1 VREEILKGQV
11 VEVCVENNEV
21 IGLKLNLD
29 NDKQGWVPADELE
42 YDIPQK
48 TKESLEISRRF
59 MGRTLIGK
67 VIEENTDSV
76 VLSHID
82 AINEVV
88 PKKKEELEVG
98 DVIEGIAMWVT
109 RRDIEI
115 EVDNC
120 ITMHI
125 PAKEYAYSRVLDLRK
140 EVRPGD
146 KIKAEFV
153 GIDEEGNLI
162 ASRKNVMP
170 DPWKDIHERYQPRN
184 IYLARVK
191 GFLRNRHTSEN
202 EGVFVSLEKDID
214 ALASP
219 MPFFRVELDDYVA
232 FEVSAVDSESCKIK
246 GRLTGLAPVN

>member
-1 VREEILKGQV
+1 MAKRRRRLELTLPDDHVLFQV
-11 VEVCVENNEV
+11 PRGTRSQMAIYLMD
-21 IGLKLNLD
+21 IGLKFEEITQELISVNNKLSKLEEKTLDVKIQDAVNPDIKNL
-29 NDKQGWVPADELE
+29 
-42 YDIPQK
+42 
-48 TKESLEISRRF
+48 KESLEISRR
-59 MGRTLIGK
+59 
-67 VIEENTDSV
+67 
-76 VLSHID
+76 
-82 AINEVV
+82 
-88 PKKKEELEVG
+88 EELEVG